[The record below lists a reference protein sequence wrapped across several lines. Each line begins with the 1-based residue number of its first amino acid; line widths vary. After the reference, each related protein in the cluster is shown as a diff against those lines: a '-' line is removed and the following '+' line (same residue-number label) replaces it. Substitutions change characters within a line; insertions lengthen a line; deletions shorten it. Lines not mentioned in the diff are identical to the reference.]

1 MPKEKFDPQKTYP
14 VAAVS
19 GKPYLFEDLRIDK
32 SSVPPGLFVYEVA
45 DGDGDGCFA
54 RIQQSVAV
62 NFWGTLIGKDPIPLE
77 DGAYYPRFGT
87 AEYEG
92 DFLDEMI
99 LEEYLEADD
108 DAFDIEPESAVVD
121 GEYAVFAGREYVVTC
136 DIDPIEEEGWMWFEE
151 LAKKEFPAYGLE
163 WLNCMRSDDK
173 KGGTENVHITVRA
186 LENMR
191 VMQIY
196 DVLAEISCQAGVF
209 VSRDEG
215 TVVPARKEENEK
227 ENKDEK

>member
-1 MPKEKFDPQKTYP
+1 MQRVKFDPQNTYQ

-19 GKPYLFEDLRIDK
+19 GKPFLFEDLRIERDT
-32 SSVPPGLFVYEVA
+32 VPSGLFVYEVA

-54 RIQQSVAV
+54 RIQKGVLV

-77 DGAYYPRFGT
+77 NGAYYPRFGT

-92 DFLDEMI
+92 DFIDEMT

-108 DAFDIEPESAVVD
+108 DAFDIDPEPEVVD
-121 GEYAVFAGREYVVTC
+121 GEYAVFAGRKYVVIC
-136 DIDPIEEEGWMWFEE
+136 DIDPIEEEGWKQFEE
-151 LAKKEFPAYGLE
+151 LAKEEFPSQGLE
-163 WLNCMRSDDK
+163 WLSCIRPDK
-173 KGGTENVHITVRA
+173 KNGIESARITIRVN
-186 LENMR
+186 EDMR

>member
-1 MPKEKFDPQKTYP
+1 MPRVKFDPQNTYQ
-14 VAAVS
+14 VVAVS
-19 GKPYLFEDLRIDK
+19 GKPFLFEDLRIERDT
-32 SSVPPGLFVYEVA
+32 VPPGLFVYEVA

-54 RIQQSVAV
+54 RIQEGVLV
-62 NFWGTLIGKDPIPLE
+62 NFWGTLIGKYPVPME

-92 DFLDEMI
+92 DFIDEMT

-136 DIDPIEEEGWMWFEE
+136 GIDPIEEEGWKWFKE
-151 LAKKEFPAYGLE
+151 LAKKEFPVYGLE
-163 WLNCMRSDDK
+163 WLNCMRPGDK
-173 KGGTENVHITVRA
+173 KEGIENVRITVRA

-196 DVLAEISCQAGVF
+196 DVLAEISCHAGVYDT
-209 VSRDEG
+209 RDER
-215 TVVPARKEENEK
+215 TVVPVGKEEK
-227 ENKDEK
+227 E